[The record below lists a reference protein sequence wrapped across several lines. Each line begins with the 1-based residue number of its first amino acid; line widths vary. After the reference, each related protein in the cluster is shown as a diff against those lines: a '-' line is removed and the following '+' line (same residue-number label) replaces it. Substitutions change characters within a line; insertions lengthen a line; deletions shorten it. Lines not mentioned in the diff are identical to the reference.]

1 MTESWLDFMRS
12 GSLNLE
18 TQIAEKGEEEGKA
31 YLRKMFK
38 GFEHFYVVDT
48 GTYNTQ
54 AVVDELKPLVDVL
67 DGTIEVVGGGYSIL
81 RKLLTGDIDGDFRVI
96 AKEG

>member
-31 YLRKMFK
+31 YLRKC
-38 GFEHFYVVDT
+38 
-48 GTYNTQ
+48 
-54 AVVDELKPLVDVL
+54 LKV
-67 DGTIEVVGGGYSIL
+67 
-81 RKLLTGDIDGDFRVI
+81 
-96 AKEG
+96 

>member
-1 MTESWLDFMRS
+1 M
-12 GSLNLE
+12 
-18 TQIAEKGEEEGKA
+18 
-31 YLRKMFK
+31 
-38 GFEHFYVVDT
+38 DT

-81 RKLLTGDIDGDFRVI
+81 RKLLAGDIDGDFRVI

>member
-54 AVVDELKPLVDVL
+54 AVVDELKPLVNVL
-67 DGTIEVVGGGYSIL
+67 GGTIEVVGGGYSIL